1 MADVDL
7 TPTAEMARNAA
18 RGLELRREHGRGG
31 TEVGVARA
39 RDISNGKTLSPET
52 VRRMHAFFSR
62 HAKNKAGGEDDAGYI
77 AWMLWGGDEGRDWA
91 SRKVDALDRKE
102 RNAMSETRKAI
113 MERLGMAAKAR
124 FDDNCGTGA
133 GGFKPG
139 NKCGAEDGKGGG
151 GAPEAKKRKRK
162 AKPKRTPLAGPKVE
176 KPAKIPSADAMA
188 DRIAD
193 WGGEDAWWQA
203 GDELRTRTDPQA
215 KALLKEMEQVDR
227 QAEKVNTLLMTDSG
241 PKKAVRAKIA
251 KQLDRMEQRRKR
263 IIRDAS
269 KTEKTAKR
277 ETVEQAGNLLG
288 RTIKAQEAIGYFG
301 ALADVRSAM
310 SDLKKRGGAGS
321 GKMRKSLKAMEEEW
335 RGLER
340 ETDAI
345 NTDYTAMKDRQ
356 PVDERQARA
365 LKQRAGQLLRKTGDW
380 RKRAQALVGQAKA
393 RASRT
398 GDKRLMAAA
407 VRAQKILARRPG
419 PRTRFGFLDRI
430 GRAATALTA
439 RPADTTAPDY
449 ASQVEEAKKAA
460 ISEVNGYRF
469 LRDKVVARQQA
480 MDAYVKQAAAAIA
493 KSRVAPDIRHFTDQI
508 RTAVKAQQMMLFAVK
523 TPFARPG
530 AKAKMALTEEDARK
544 IIVTIAQTKASAT
557 TWSPALDAMNNQRTF
572 AQRLILAHQK
582 GDTANINRYSAL
594 LEKAGWSR
602 PGAKAKMGKNRFCD
616 VTSTPLPTKPER
628 KAKNCNVDAKPLAYA
643 KGDLEREDVKAGL
656 KLMSASDPAVSD
668 KIRKL
673 IKEGKPQD
681 QAVAIALDMKR
692 RGEL

>member
-1 MADVDL
+1 
-7 TPTAEMARNAA
+7 
-18 RGLELRREHGRGG
+18 
-31 TEVGVARA
+31 
-39 RDISNGKTLSPET
+39 
-52 VRRMHAFFSR
+52 
-62 HAKNKAGGEDDAGYI
+62 
-77 AWMLWGGDEGRDWA
+77 
-91 SRKVDALDRKE
+91 
-102 RNAMSETRKAI
+102 MSETRKAI

-124 FDDNCGTGA
+124 FEENCGTGA
-133 GGFKPG
+133 GGFQPG

-151 GAPEAKKRKRK
+151 GAAPDAKKRKR
-162 AKPKRTPLAGPKVE
+162 KPKRTPLAGPKVE
-176 KPAKIPSADAMA
+176 KPAKIPSVQALED
-188 DRIAD
+188 IAVSNQPYYRWD
-193 WGGEDAWWQA
+193 WEAAEDALS
-203 GDELRTRTDPQA
+203 GRTDPQA
-215 KALLKEMEQVDR
+215 KALRDEMSALVKRWDELTDVITDMEWGSSR
-227 QAEKVNTLLMTDSG
+227 KNRSATKRKATADELNLLQQ
-241 PKKAVRAKIA
+241 RA
-251 KQLDRMEQRRKR
+251 KR
-263 IIRDAS
+263 IIRDAQ

-277 ETVEQAGNLLG
+277 STVEQAGALISQ
-288 RTIKAQEAIGYFG
+288 TIKAQDSIASYEAMK
-301 ALADVRSAM
+301 DVRDAIEEAR
-310 SDLKKRGGAGS
+310 KRGGAGS

-340 ETDAI
+340 ETEVI
-345 NTDYTAMKDRQ
+345 NSDYTAMKERET
-356 PVDERQARA
+356 VDPKQAQA
-365 LKQRAGQLLRKTGDW
+365 LKERARQLLRKTGDW

-523 TPFARPG
+523 TPFGRKG
-530 AKAKMALTEEDARK
+530 AKAKFSDGAGSFLTINGVRYRIVGTRKDARGNLVYDLQGTSK
-544 IIVTIAQTKASAT
+544 TAHPVPFTLVKF
-557 TWSPALDAMNNQRTF
+557 LDDERWV
-572 AQRLILAHQK
+572 LWGAHGGEVARGK
-582 GDTANINRYSAL
+582 MEA
-594 LEKAGWSR
+594 SR
-602 PGAKAKMGKNRFCD
+602 PGAKAKQMQAKYGGT
-616 VTSTPLPTKPER
+616 VTMEDKQVAAKPER
-628 KAKNCNVDAKPLAYA
+628 KAKNCTVDAKPLAYG
-643 KGDLEREDVKAGL
+643 KGEGALEREDVKAGL

-668 KIRKL
+668 KIRTL
-673 IKEGKPQD
+673 IKEGKPQE

>member
-39 RDISNGKTLSPET
+39 RDISNGKGLSPET

-91 SRKVDALDRKE
+91 SMKVDALDRKE
-102 RNAMSETRKAI
+102 MNAMSETRKAI

-124 FDDNCGTGA
+124 FEENCGTGA

-162 AKPKRTPLAGPKVE
+162 PKRTPLAGPKVE
-176 KPAKIPSADAMA
+176 KPAKIPSADALV
-188 DRIAD
+188 DRIAENRGGGDD
-193 WGGEDAWWQA
+193 WFDTEDK
-203 GDELRTRTDPQA
+203 LRTRTDPQA
-215 KALLKEMEQVDR
+215 KALLKEMR
-227 QAEKVNTLLMTDSG
+227 QIENQADKLQDLLYEG
-241 PKKAVRAKIA
+241 KGRGKAARAKIA
-251 KQLDRMEQRRKR
+251 KQVALIEQRRQR
-263 IIRDAS
+263 IIRDAE

-277 ETVEQAGNLLG
+277 DTVEQAGNLLG
-288 RTIKAQEAIGYFG
+288 RTMKAQEAIGYFG
-301 ALADVRSAM
+301 ALSDVRSAM

-345 NTDYTAMKDRQ
+345 NTDYTAMKDRR
-356 PVDERQARA
+356 PVDEQQARA
-365 LKQRAGQLLRKTGDW
+365 LKQRAGQLLQKTGEW
-380 RKRAQALVGQAKA
+380 RKRAQALVGQVKA

-523 TPFARPG
+523 TPFSRKGARMLAALADACWEGYEAVGTKEQDGKTVPNCVP
-530 AKAKMALTEEDARK
+530 KARAA
-544 IIVTIAQTKASAT
+544 
-557 TWSPALDAMNNQRTF
+557 
-572 AQRLILAHQK
+572 
-582 GDTANINRYSAL
+582 
-594 LEKAGWSR
+594 
-602 PGAKAKMGKNRFCD
+602 
-616 VTSTPLPTKPER
+616 KPER
-628 KAKNCNVDAKPLAYA
+628 KAKNCNVDAKPLAYGKA
-643 KGDLEREDVKAGL
+643 EGDLEREDVKAGL